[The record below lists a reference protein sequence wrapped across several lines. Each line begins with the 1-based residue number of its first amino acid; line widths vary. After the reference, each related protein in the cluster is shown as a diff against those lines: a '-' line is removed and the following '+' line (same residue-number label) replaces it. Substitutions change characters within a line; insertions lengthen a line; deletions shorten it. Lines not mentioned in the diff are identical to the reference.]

1 MSTTAFPPSGGLWA
15 AEPVAAEG
23 DVETKQASVLWTKLS
38 GLELDDEVLKL
49 FNVEEEQIDVIP
61 TALWQHTVIAGWSI
75 ELSPRDS
82 EAPNVSYPMGCE
94 ALQL

>member
-75 ELSPRDS
+75 ELSPETRKRPTS
-82 EAPNVSYPMGCE
+82 RIPWE